1 MGCVLGVLGCVS
13 SGAAM
18 VILESFSPERVMG
31 AIQDEKCT
39 GIYGVPSTYISILGH
54 RRFSQY
60 DFSSLRFGL
69 MSGSVCPEPLVR
81 EVMERMGMKAIVIPY
96 GQTETSPA
104 ITMTGMV
111 ESDEHR
117 FRSVG
122 RVLGGI
128 EMELRDPVTRKPVAP
143 GEQGEICTRGYHVMK
158 GYFNMPEATAE
169 TVDAEGWLR
178 TGDLGTVDEEG
189 YLRITGRIKDM
200 IVRGGENIYP
210 REIEE
215 FLLGIPAVRDVQV
228 LGIPSRRYG
237 EEIAAFIMVHE
248 GSSLK
253 PEDVREFCRGRIAWH
268 KIPRYV
274 AVVGDFPRTGNGKVQ
289 KFKLRE
295 MSKELFPNVK

>member
-1 MGCVLGVLGCVS
+1 
-13 SGAAM
+13 
-18 VILESFSPERVMG
+18 
-31 AIQDEKCT
+31 
-39 GIYGVPSTYISILGH
+39 GVPSTYISILGH

-81 EVMERMGMKAIVIPY
+81 EVMERMGRTAIVIPY

-104 ITMTGMV
+104 IPMTGM
-111 ESDEHR
+111 EETEEHR

-122 RVLGGI
+122 RVLDGI
-128 EMELRDPVTRKPVAP
+128 EMELRDPVTQKPVPA

-169 TVDAEGWLR
+169 TIDENGWLR
-178 TGDLGTVDEEG
+178 TGDLGTVDEQG

-210 REIEE
+210 REIED
-215 FLLGIPAVRDVQV
+215 FLLGMPEVKDVQV

-237 EEIAAFIMVHE
+237 EEIAAFIVVRD
-248 GSSLK
+248 GFSLK
-253 PEDVREFCRGRIAWH
+253 PEDVRDFSRGRIAWH

-274 AVVGDFPRTGNGKVQ
+274 AVVDDFPRTGNGKVQ